1 MPRSTETRSGVVE
14 ERWEE
19 AGTMVSTDSTGSSR
33 TVTELCLMD
42 REAITNPPRGETA
55 GSSEPCESY
64 EMNSS

>member
-1 MPRSTETRSGVVE
+1 MPRSTGTRSGVVE

-19 AGTMVSTDSTGSSR
+19 AGTTVSTASTGSYR

-42 REAITNPPRGETA
+42 REVITNPPRGETA
-55 GSSEPCESY
+55 GSSEQCEFC